1 MFDRPSSVVTTLLRH
16 RGASRAGFM
25 LPLVDTIA
33 VLTSGGDAPGMN
45 AAVRAV
51 VKVAAARDVRVLG
64 IERGYDG
71 LIAGHVRNLTRSVT
85 GGLAPVGELQ
95 DLGNSG
101 GTMLGTARSARFME
115 VTGRQEAEHQMLSL
129 GAKGLVVIGG
139 NGSIAGAHAFAEGA
153 SIPVV
158 AIPASID
165 NDIGCTSDAI
175 GVDTALNTIVEACDR
190 ISDTARALKRA
201 FIVEVMGRQSGY
213 LAMASAVAA
222 AADAVLL
229 PEQQRTNDE
238 VIAAVA
244 NVIESSLATAR
255 RKRKVL
261 IIKAEGVALP
271 TQELVDALQ
280 LRLAYQDIDV
290 RATVLGHIVRGGAPS
305 FHDRMLAGRVGLVAV
320 EALLNGEND
329 VMTAWRTTVEGGKPT
344 SDPMVRLFPIPQML
358 DETAALLDGSS
369 EVTKRRIRRMEEIQG
384 VLAL

>member
-1 MFDRPSSVVTTLLRH
+1 
-16 RGASRAGFM
+16 
-25 LPLVDTIA
+25 
-33 VLTSGGDAPGMN
+33 MN
-45 AAVRAV
+45 AALRAV
-51 VKVAAARDVRVLG
+51 VKVAAGRGVRVLG
-64 IERGYDG
+64 VERGYDG
-71 LIAGHVRNLTRSVT
+71 LIDGHVRNLTRTVK

-101 GTMLGTARSARFME
+101 GTMLGTARSARFLE
-115 VTGRQEAEHQMLSL
+115 ITGRREAEHQMLSL

-139 NGSIAGAHAFAEGA
+139 NGSISGAHAFAIE
-153 SIPVV
+153 SSVPVV
-158 AIPASID
+158 GIPASID

-229 PEQQRTNDE
+229 PEQQRTDDE
-238 VIAAVA
+238 IIDAVA
-244 NVIESSLATAR
+244 SVIESSLASAR

-261 IIKAEGVALP
+261 IIKAEGVSLP
-271 TQELVDALQ
+271 TQELVDAIESRVAHQ
-280 LRLAYQDIDV
+280 GIDV

-320 EALLNGEND
+320 EALLNGHND
-329 VMTAWRTTVEGGKPT
+329 VMTAWRTTVEGGTAT
-344 SDPMVRLFPIPQML
+344 SDPMVQLFPIAQMME
-358 DETAALLDGSS
+358 ETVALLDGSS

>member
-1 MFDRPSSVVTTLLRH
+1 
-16 RGASRAGFM
+16 
-25 LPLVDTIA
+25 
-33 VLTSGGDAPGMN
+33 MN

-51 VKVAAARDVRVLG
+51 VKVAAGRGVRVLG
-64 IERGYDG
+64 VERGYDG
-71 LIAGHVRNLTRSVT
+71 LIDGRVRNLTRSVA
-85 GGLAPVGELQ
+85 GGLAPIGELQ

-101 GTMLGTARSARFME
+101 GTMLGTARSARFMDSA
-115 VTGRQEAEHQMLSL
+115 GRREAEHQMLSL
-129 GAKGLVVIGG
+129 GAKGLIVIGG
-139 NGSIAGAHAFAEGA
+139 NGSIAGADAFARES

-158 AIPASID
+158 GIPASID

-175 GVDTALNTIVEACDR
+175 GVDTALNTIVDACDR

-229 PEQQRTNDE
+229 PEQLRSDAEIIDAVTE
-238 VIAAVA
+238 VV
-244 NVIESSLATAR
+244 ESSLAAHR

-271 TQELVDALQ
+271 TQDLVDAVEERVADQ
-280 LRLAYQDIDV
+280 GIDV

-320 EALLNGEND
+320 EALLNGENR
-329 VMTAWRTTVEGGKPT
+329 VMTAWRTTVDGGRST
-344 SDPMVRLFPIPQML
+344 SDPMVQLFPISLVME
-358 DETAALLDGSS
+358 ETAALLDGSS
-369 EVTKRRIRRMEEIQG
+369 EVTKRRIRRMEAIQG